1 MDNKQLVNA
10 YKENISEGLFNLV
23 AFLGFDTEEMTAS
36 GCEVKTADGRVL
48 LDFLGSF
55 GALNHGHLHPKVVN
69 AVKEKLS
76 SMGLSSKVLLNGD
89 QARLAKKLADLTPGD
104 LCYSFFSNSGTE
116 AVEAAIKFAKARTGR
131 QGIVHTAGSYHGK
144 SLGSLSAAGRESFRK
159 AFEPL
164 LPSFSSIEF
173 DDVDALKDAMES
185 KPAAFIV
192 EPVQGEAGV
201 RVPRKGYLAAA
212 REITEEAGVL
222 LIADEVQTGIGR
234 TGKLFA
240 CEHDGIQPDI
250 LCLAKSLG
258 GGLMPIGATVATADV
273 WSLFDE
279 NPLLHSSTF
288 GGNHIACAAAIAA
301 LDAAVEE
308 DFSRNA
314 ELMGTKLMDGLREI
328 DSSLVLDIRGQGLL
342 VGVQFKNSDV
352 ASIIMSGLAN
362 DGIMIA
368 YTLNN
373 PEVIRL
379 EPPLVVNESQIDRF
393 LECFAKALKST
404 EDLLSELE

>member
-1 MDNKQLVNA
+1 MDNKQLTKI
-10 YKENISEGLFNLV
+10 YKENISEGFFNLV
-23 AFLGFDTEEMTAS
+23 SFLGFDTEEMSGS
-36 GCEVKTADGRVL
+36 GCEVTTADGRVL

-55 GALNHGHLHPKVVN
+55 GALNHGHLHPKVVK
-69 AVKEKLS
+69 AVKDRLG
-76 SMGLSSKVLLNGD
+76 SMGLSSKVLLNAD

-131 QGIVHTAGSYHGK
+131 QGIVHTRGSYHGK

-159 AFEPL
+159 PFEPL

-173 DDVDALKDAMES
+173 DDVDALKKAMDS

-201 RVPRKGYLAAA
+201 RVPKKGYMSSV
-212 REITEEAGVL
+212 REITENAGVL
-222 LIADEVQTGIGR
+222 LIADEVQTGVGR

-240 CEHDGIQPDI
+240 CEHDDIQPDI

-258 GGLMPIGATVATADV
+258 GGIMPIGATVATKDV
-273 WSLFDE
+273 WELFE
-279 NPLLHSSTF
+279 GNPLLHSSTF
-288 GGNHIACAAAIAA
+288 GGNHLACSAAIAA
-301 LDAAVEE
+301 LDSAVEE
-308 DFSRNA
+308 DFSGNA
-314 ELMGTKLMDGLREI
+314 ERMGKRVIDGLKNI
-328 DSSLVLDIRGQGLL
+328 DSPLMLDIRGQGLL
-342 VGVQFKNSDV
+342 IGVQFKNSDIT
-352 ASIIMSGLAN
+352 SIIMSALAN
-362 DGIMIA
+362 DGIMVA

-379 EPPLVVNESQIDRF
+379 EPPLVITQDQVDRF
-393 LECFAKALKST
+393 LECFAKALKGT
-404 EDLLSELE
+404 EDLLAQLE